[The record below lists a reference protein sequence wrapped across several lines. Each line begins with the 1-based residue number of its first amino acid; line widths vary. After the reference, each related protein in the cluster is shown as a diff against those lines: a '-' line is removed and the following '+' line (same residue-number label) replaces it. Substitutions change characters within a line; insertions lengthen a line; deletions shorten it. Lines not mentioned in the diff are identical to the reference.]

1 MKKSVL
7 LAFVALTLA
16 YTANA
21 QLTKDNWLVG
31 GNVLFKFSIERN

>member
-31 GNVLFKFSIERN
+31 GNLSYSNSQ